1 MNLIDN
7 NKNLYLLSAM
17 LSEEKECHFFGD
29 VTDNTFQMVGIH
41 SSCHEFTALK
51 VKTDVD

>member
-17 LSEEKECHFFGD
+17 PAEEKECHFFGD
-29 VTDNTFQMVGIH
+29 MTDNTFQMVSAH
-41 SSCHEFTALK
+41 YSRH
-51 VKTDVD
+51 